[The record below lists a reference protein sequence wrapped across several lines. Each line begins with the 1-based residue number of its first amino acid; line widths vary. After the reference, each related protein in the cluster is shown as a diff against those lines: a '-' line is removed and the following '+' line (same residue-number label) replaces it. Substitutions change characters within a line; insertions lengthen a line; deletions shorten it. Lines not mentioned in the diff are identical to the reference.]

1 MFSDDKKNK
10 LEKIII
16 VCSQTPKDLAIKQHI
31 SK

>member
-10 LEKIII
+10 LEIII